1 MVEMWKTIGFES
13 IRVCM
18 KLNEFQWIHKNSHQI
33 LMDFNIY
40 IYNLACCLNLIVF
53 NENQVDGFE

>member
-40 IYNLACCLNLIVF
+40 IYIIWPVA
-53 NENQVDGFE
+53 